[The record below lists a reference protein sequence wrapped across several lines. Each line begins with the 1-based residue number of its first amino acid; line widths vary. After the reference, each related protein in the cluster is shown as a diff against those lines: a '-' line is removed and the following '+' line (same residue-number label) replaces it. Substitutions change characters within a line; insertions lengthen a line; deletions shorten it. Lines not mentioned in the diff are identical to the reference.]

1 MAQAASF
8 QIPTGRHTAPMA
20 AEPQHL
26 MALRASMSSDLSP
39 ETEVKAKQKVM
50 ESTSVLL
57 LLQWPEMLTR
67 EFLDL

>member
-1 MAQAASF
+1 
-8 QIPTGRHTAPMA
+8 
-20 AEPQHL
+20 
-26 MALRASMSSDLSP
+26 MSSDPSP